1 MTELVIDARYN
12 GPPGSGNGGYCAGRF
27 ALAAGLVDDAAG
39 RAGDAAGRAG
49 DAVRVTDAVEVTLRR
64 PPPLQVALRTQ
75 AATEGIDVYAG
86 EDLVAQ
92 VRPATIGLD
101 EIVEPVGWD
110 DAVTASASY
119 PGFVTHPFPTCFVC
133 GPQRA
138 EGDGLRLFPGRLA
151 DGRTATPFVV
161 PPEVTAP
168 LTWASLD
175 CPGGWAVPLEGRPY
189 VLGRLAVRI
198 VAPLT
203 AGQRCVVMGALV
215 GEEGRK
221 AYVRT
226 SLWSTEGDLHAT
238 ARATW
243 LAL

>member
-1 MTELVIDARYN
+1 MAEVWIEARYN

-27 ALAAGLVDDAAG
+27 AAAAGLAA
-39 RAGDAAGRAG
+39 
-49 DAVRVTDAVEVTLRR
+49 DAVEVTLRR
-64 PPPLQVALRTQ
+64 PPPLEVALHTRPV
-75 AATEGIDVYAG
+75 AEGIDVYAG

-92 VRPATIGLD
+92 VRPTTIDLGEVVD
-101 EIVEPVGWD
+101 PVGWD
-110 DAVTASASY
+110 DAVAASATY

-151 DGRTATPFVV
+151 DGRTATPFQVPEEV
-161 PPEVTAP
+161 PPE

-189 VLGRLAVRI
+189 VLGRLGVRV
-198 VAPLT
+198 VAPLP
-203 AGQRCVVMGALV
+203 AGQRCVVMGAV
-215 GEEGRK
+215 TGEEGRK

-226 SLWSTEGDLHAT
+226 SVWSTRGDLYAT

-243 LAL
+243 LALP